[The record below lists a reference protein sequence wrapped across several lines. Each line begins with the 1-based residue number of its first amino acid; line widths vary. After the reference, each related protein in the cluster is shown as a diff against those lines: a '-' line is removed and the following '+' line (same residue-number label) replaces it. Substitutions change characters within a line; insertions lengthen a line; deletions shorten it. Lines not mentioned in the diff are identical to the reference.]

1 MLCVDPVIFI
11 YILRT
16 FKRIFPQGSNF
27 VVLVLALILSLCSQI
42 MQAVIYGVFS
52 NPPLSLNFNEVK
64 KILDNVAYLYWED
77 E

>member
-1 MLCVDPVIFI
+1 
-11 YILRT
+11 
-16 FKRIFPQGSNF
+16 
-27 VVLVLALILSLCSQI
+27 